1 MIRHDIKNALVFSPD
16 LAALLTT
23 VDREVA
29 EAMQAQ
35 GPGPTAAADDERQ
48 EIGRHICFSL
58 AGTQLAVP
66 LALVT
71 EAGELEQIQPLPFLP
86 AWVKGVANLRGEI
99 VSVTDLA
106 AFFGLAGRG
115 HGKRA
120 KRMFI
125 VLHNS
130 DGMKTAVLVDRI
142 TGTRLL
148 YSAED
153 SGKEAGKTLT
163 TRTAAASDQSVPA
176 EFISGSAVFL
186 VDEEE
191 EEIGLL
197 DGGQLLSALQI

>member
-1 MIRHDIKNALVFSPD
+1 MIRRDVSDTLVFSPD

-23 VDREVA
+23 IDREVA

-35 GPGPTAAADDERQ
+35 GPGPTAAADDERR

-71 EAGELEQIQPLPFLP
+71 EAGELEQVQPLPFLP
-86 AWVKGVANLRGEI
+86 AWVKGVTNLRGEI

-106 AFFGLAGRG
+106 AFFGLSVPGTR
-115 HGKRA
+115 R

-130 DGMKTAVLVDRI
+130 DGMKTAMLVDRI

-153 SGKEAGKTLT
+153 SDSGVKTLKT
-163 TRTAAASDQSVPA
+163 QAAASDRSVPA
-176 EFISGSAVFL
+176 EFMAGSAVFL
-186 VDEEE
+186 ADEDVED
-191 EEIGLL
+191 IGLL
-197 DGGQLLSALQI
+197 DGERLLSALQI